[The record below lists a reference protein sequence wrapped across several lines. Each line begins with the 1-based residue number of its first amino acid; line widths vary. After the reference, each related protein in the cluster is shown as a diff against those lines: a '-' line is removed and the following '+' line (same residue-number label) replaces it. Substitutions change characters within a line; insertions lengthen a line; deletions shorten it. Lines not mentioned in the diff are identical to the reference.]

1 MTQAA
6 QQAPTSLRM
15 EGPGMGLGL
24 DTDEEVESYLEMAR
38 KGLIVRETACDKGMQ
53 DNFALRPDTTVELRP
68 ATA

>member
-1 MTQAA
+1 MTHATEQVS
-6 QQAPTSLRM
+6 PTSLRM

-24 DTDEEVESYLEMAR
+24 DPAEVDSYLDLAR

-53 DNFALRPDTTVELRP
+53 DNFALRPDTTTELRP

>member
-6 QQAPTSLRM
+6 PQAPTSLRM

-24 DTDEEVESYLEMAR
+24 DADEVASYLDMAR

-53 DNFALRPDTTVELRP
+53 DNYALRPDTTVELRP